1 MLTRYLGNKT
11 ELLPAILGAVER
23 VARPG
28 ALVCDAFA
36 GTLAV
41 SLALKRRG
49 FRVAANDINLLS
61 AVYGRAH
68 LLPSQIPAV
77 PLAELVDDPEDVRA
91 RATADVAALRGKPGF
106 AFLRDHADRYIDFV
120 AALRA
125 LEDAPPGPR
134 RDIYDHYCE
143 AGARSHF
150 TSSRGRQGR
159 RRFFSQDNA
168 HRIDAMLGQL
178 RRWRRERE
186 LSDPLYSLLLCA
198 LLEGIERV
206 ANTQGTYH
214 DFPREE
220 WDPRAL
226 RPLRLALPPLDDLV
240 AGGKHLL
247 GAEEDSLEFIRRVPP
262 HDVLYI
268 DPPYNFR
275 QYTAYY
281 FLPNLFCRYAEID
294 DLDAYFAGVRFV
306 RGQNPSDDFSSPFC
320 SKDRF
325 LEALATLVGRARAR
339 TVILSYFDGRNHW
352 NEFKADGNGVGYR
365 KLADF
370 FSSSRF
376 VSGSLEIVPMARQN
390 YQSYGGHKARQVQ
403 EYLFIAR
410 KARGIAQTAD
420 TREVLC

>member
-11 ELLPAILGAVER
+11 ELLPAILSAVDR
-23 VARPG
+23 HARPG

-61 AVYGRAH
+61 AVYGRAY
-68 LLPSQIPAV
+68 LLPSEIPAV
-77 PLAELVDDPEDVRA
+77 ALADLVDDADDLRAQANAGVRA
-91 RATADVAALRGKPGF
+91 LEGKPGF
-106 AFLRDHADRYIDFV
+106 AFLRDHAAAYIDFI
-120 AALRA
+120 ALLHA
-125 LEDAPPGPR
+125 LGAAPPGPR

-143 AGARSHF
+143 GGARSEF
-150 TSSRGRQGR
+150 VSSRGRRGR
-159 RRFFSQDNA
+159 RRFFSEDNA
-168 HRIDAMLGQL
+168 RRIDAMLGQL
-178 RRWRRERE
+178 RAWRPR
-186 LSDPLYSLLLCA
+186 LPDPLYSLLLCT
-198 LLEGIERV
+198 LLDAVERV

-226 RPLRLALPPLDDLV
+226 RPIRLAPPPLDDLV
-240 AGGKHLL
+240 CGGQHIV
-247 GAEEDSLEFIRRVPP
+247 GCEDSLEFIRKVPP

-281 FLPNLFCRYAEID
+281 FLPNLICRYCDVEN
-294 DLDAYFAGVRFV
+294 LDAYFAGVRYV
-306 RGQNPSDDFSSPFC
+306 RGQNPADDFTSPFC

-325 LEALATLVGRARAR
+325 LDALATLIGRARAR
-339 TVILSYFDGRNHW
+339 TVVLSYFDGRNHW

-376 VSGSLEIVPMARQN
+376 VRGSLEIVPIARQN
-390 YQSYGGHKARQVQ
+390 YQSYGGYKARQVQ
-403 EYLFIAR
+403 EFLFIAR
-410 KARGIAQTAD
+410 KARQTAQAAD